1 MEQEAQSM
9 TQQALGYIREQIQ
22 NCELMPG
29 EPLSEKS
36 LCREI
41 GCGRTP
47 VREALLSLQ
56 SEGLIEIFPRR
67 GIRVTPFTREAVQE
81 IYQIRKIIEPTV
93 CRRYYLQIDKD
104 RLLRFDQE
112 FKRMDH
118 EDDHAYYTLD
128 ISFHN
133 WLVEVA
139 GNRQLSAFYA
149 GVLRSQYRFSMYTA
163 RLGTAVKGDYYTE
176 HHEIIKALMAEDAE
190 RIDKTSIAHINY
202 SEEIAL
208 RTMQQTGISASNTS
222 E

>member
-1 MEQEAQSM
+1 MEQKELSM
-9 TQQALGYIREQIQ
+9 TQQAVSYIRDRIQ

-29 EPLSEKS
+29 EPLSEKN
-36 LCREI
+36 LCQEI

-56 SEGLIEIFPRR
+56 GEGLVEIFPRR
-67 GIRVTPFTREAVQE
+67 GIRVTPFTREAIQE
-81 IYQIRKIIEPTV
+81 IYQIRKIIEPTI
-93 CRRYYLQIDKD
+93 CGRYYLQIDKD

-112 FKRMDH
+112 FKQMDH
-118 EDDHAYYTLD
+118 EDDRAYYTLD

-133 WLVEVA
+133 WLVEIA
-139 GNRQLSAFYA
+139 NNRRLSAFYA

-176 HHEIIKALMAEDAE
+176 HHEIIKALMAEDAD
-190 RIDKTSIAHINY
+190 RIVKTSIAHANY

-208 RTMQQTGISASNTS
+208 RTMQQTGLTAGGAFD
-222 E
+222 